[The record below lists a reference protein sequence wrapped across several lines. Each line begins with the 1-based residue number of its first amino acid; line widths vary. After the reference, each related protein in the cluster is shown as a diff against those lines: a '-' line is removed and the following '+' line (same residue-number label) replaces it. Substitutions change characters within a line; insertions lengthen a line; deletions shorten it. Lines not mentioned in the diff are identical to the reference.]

1 MRVLEV
7 EWSRALSRVCE
18 VALSDNTQC
27 QAKLHSFLLFGVGF
41 INSSFCH
48 YFSEL
53 DVVHFK
59 VEHHIIEWKRGF
71 HVVHG

>member
-7 EWSRALSRVCE
+7 WWSQTLSLVCE

-27 QAKLHSFLLFGVGF
+27 QAKLHSFLLIGVGS
-41 INSSFCH
+41 INLSFCH

-59 VEHHIIEWKRGF
+59 VEHHTLFNEIEAF
-71 HVVHG
+71 M